1 MTRCLLFKQLFEIL
15 QVANTDVGYRP
26 VSQVAVNP
34 VDQVIAL
41 AFHNLLLFPI
51 HGCRRPDK
59 QVNKML
65 APLINQSCC
74 RAVIEVIKASANQ
87 GKTISEKIHY
97 GSSKIELYIEPRFN
111 SVLIRRSHVGR
122 LIGHK

>member
-1 MTRCLLFKQLFEIL
+1 
-15 QVANTDVGYRP
+15 
-26 VSQVAVNP
+26 
-34 VDQVIAL
+34 
-41 AFHNLLLFPI
+41 
-51 HGCRRPDK
+51 
-59 QVNKML
+59 
-65 APLINQSCC
+65 LINQSCC